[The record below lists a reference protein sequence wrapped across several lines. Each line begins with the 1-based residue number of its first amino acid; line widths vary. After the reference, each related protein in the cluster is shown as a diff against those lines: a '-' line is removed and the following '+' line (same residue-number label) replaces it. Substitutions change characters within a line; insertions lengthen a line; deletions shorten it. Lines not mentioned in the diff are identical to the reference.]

1 LPSHTGNETF
11 DQRAID
17 RANEARIDAHQYGAI
32 VDASAVIEA
41 LKKKDRLSYFGMDV
55 YEEEGPLLFSDL
67 SSTIIQDDVFERLTT
82 FPNVVITGHQAFLTR
97 EALTQIADI
106 TLGNVSDFE
115 AGTPRAENIITTRK

>member
-1 LPSHTGNETF
+1 MKHGTMLINT
-11 DQRAID
+11 
-17 RANEARIDAHQYGAI
+17 ARGAI

-41 LKKKDRLSYFGMDV
+41 LKKKDRLSYFVMDV

-82 FPNVVITGHQAFLTR
+82 LPNVVVTGHQAFLTR

-106 TLGNVSDFE
+106 TPGTFSDFE
-115 AGTPRAENIITTRK
+115 AGSPKAENIMMTRK

>member
-1 LPSHTGNETF
+1 MILLHQRVLGLGQDDLERGLVETLKRRYDRKAADEF
-11 DQRAID
+11 RDQ
-17 RANEARIDAHQYGAI
+17 
-32 VDASAVIEA
+32 AV
-41 LKKKDRLSYFGMDV
+41 YFGMDV

-106 TLGNVSDFE
+106 TLSNVSDFE
-115 AGTPRAENIITTRK
+115 AGSPRAENIITTRK